1 MTKTLSKNDSNFTKL
16 LSQTITVIGYILAFL
31 GFIFNLG
38 AIFGTIWITDPN
50 YNGYPFA
57 NNNWEV
63 TVQAYLVLSTIFSS
77 AGFLAERLIG
87 LSNGGQALKC
97 SIGSSWFCS
106 FICMTVAMSVYTGYT
121 ASGQYGYS
129 YSFGWTSSALHF
141 LAGLAYMIL

>member
-16 LSQTITVIGYILAFL
+16 LSKTITVIGYILAFL

-106 FICMTVAMSVYTGYT
+106 FICMTVAIIVIPPGGVGSVGGSHSRQNYYPT
-121 ASGQYGYS
+121 AHRYPTEKY
-129 YSFGWTSSALHF
+129 
-141 LAGLAYMIL
+141 